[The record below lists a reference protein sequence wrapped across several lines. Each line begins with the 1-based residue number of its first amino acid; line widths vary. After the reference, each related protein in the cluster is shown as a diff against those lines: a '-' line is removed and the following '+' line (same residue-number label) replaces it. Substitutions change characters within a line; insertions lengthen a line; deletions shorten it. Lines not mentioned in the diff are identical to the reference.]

1 MRLSAF
7 LLSLFLVPLTVTAAD
22 IERIWLTCN
31 NHRPDRIVVNW
42 YSDQPGDSVVYFGT
56 APDSLQTISQPGN
69 ARLHHVEIP
78 LPQRDTVYH
87 YSVQTGTQK
96 SSRATFKAF
105 PTDVLRIAVA
115 ADWQSQPDLSQLRK
129 DDVHL
134 LLTAGDNIRNLWQT
148 CGPGKPECIEP
159 YLQLIGKYPQL
170 FRSTPFM
177 PVLGNHDREAHPRGQ
192 QPPAH
197 AVYDVEATAF
207 RRVFALPDEEWK
219 WHFDLPDFD
228 LRLIA
233 LDFNHTSDFGTTW
246 QTCHSFGHDSEQYR
260 WYEQLTQ
267 NNPGLT
273 VTLYNERNATM
284 RGKLKGDWH
293 KLFQRGT
300 LCVTGF
306 GYFAERAEVDGLT
319 CYNTSLSGTGTK
331 YPDPHSKFLAGQ
343 DSYLLLTCNRAAGT
357 MTAELKNLKGEVLDR
372 QIFSAAK
379 SQ

>member
-1 MRLSAF
+1 MKLSAF

-42 YSDQPGDSVVYFGT
+42 YSDQPGDSVVYFST
-56 APDSLQTISQPGN
+56 SPDSLQTISQSGN

-96 SSRATFKAF
+96 SSLATFKAF

-115 ADWQSQPDLSQLRK
+115 ADWQSQPDLSQLQK

-207 RRVFALPDEEWK
+207 RRVFALPGEEWK

-233 LDFNHTSDFGTTW
+233 LDFNHTSDLGTTW
-246 QTCHSFGHDSEQYR
+246 QTCHPFGHASEQYR

-267 NNPGLT
+267 TNPGLT

-343 DSYLLLTCNRAAGT
+343 DSYLLLTCDRAAGT
-357 MTAELKNLKGEVLDR
+357 MTAELKNLKGDVLDR
-372 QIFSAAK
+372 QTFSAAR
-379 SQ
+379 

>member
-56 APDSLQTISQPGN
+56 TADSLQTISQPGN
-69 ARLHHVEIP
+69 TRLHHVEIP

-115 ADWQSQPDLSQLRK
+115 ADWQSQPDLSQLQK

-177 PVLGNHDREAHPRGQ
+177 PILGNHDREAHPRGQ

-219 WHFDLPDFD
+219 WHFDLPEFD

-246 QTCHSFGHDSEQYR
+246 QTCHPFDHDSEQYR

-267 NNPGLT
+267 SNPGLT

-284 RGKLKGDWH
+284 RSKLKGDWH
-293 KLFQRGT
+293 QLFRRGT
-300 LCVTGF
+300 LCATGF

-357 MTAELKNLKGEVLDR
+357 MTADLKNLKGDVLDR
-372 QIFSAAK
+372 QTFSAAR
-379 SQ
+379 